1 MSDSL
6 NTKKGDKDLAEEVGV
21 SIGVV
26 LAVFIFGVVFVLG
39 VSLIPGGEDTAYS
52 EEEIEMNQALFDQGL
67 ATTTGNINGANSSS
81 TASTTAI

>member
-6 NTKKGDKDLAEEVGV
+6 NTKKGDKYLAEEVGV

-39 VSLIPGGEDTAYS
+39 MSLIPGAGDATYS

>member
-1 MSDSL
+1 MSDDL
-6 NTKKGDKDLAEEVGV
+6 NNKKSDKDLTEEVGV

-39 VSLIPGGEDTAYS
+39 MSLIPGAGDATYS

-67 ATTTGNINGANSSS
+67 ATTTGSINGANSSL
-81 TASTTAI
+81 TASTTAF

>member
-1 MSDSL
+1 MSDDL
-6 NTKKGDKDLAEEVGV
+6 NNKKSNKDLTEEVGV

-39 VSLIPGGEDTAYS
+39 VSLIPGGGDTAYS
-52 EEEIEMNQALFDQGL
+52 EEEIEMNPLLFDQGL
-67 ATTTGNINGANSSS
+67 VTTTGSINGANSSS

>member
-1 MSDSL
+1 MSDDL
-6 NTKKGDKDLAEEVGV
+6 NNKKSDKDLTEEVGV

-39 VSLIPGGEDTAYS
+39 MSLLPGAGDATYS

-67 ATTTGNINGANSSS
+67 ATTTGNINNTNSSS
-81 TASTTAI
+81 TTAI

>member
-1 MSDSL
+1 MSDDL
-6 NTKKGDKDLAEEVGV
+6 NNKKSDKDLTEEVGV

-39 VSLIPGGEDTAYS
+39 MSLIPGGGDTAYS

-67 ATTTGNINGANSSS
+67 ATTTGNINNTNSSS
-81 TASTTAI
+81 TTAI

>member
-1 MSDSL
+1 MSDDL
-6 NTKKGDKDLAEEVGV
+6 NNKKSDKDLTEEVGV

-39 VSLIPGGEDTAYS
+39 MSLIPGAGDTTYS

-67 ATTTGNINGANSSS
+67 ATTTGNINNTNSSS
-81 TASTTAI
+81 TTAI